1 MYAMKISRWLACTA
15 LVLPVAIGAQVV
27 NAQQVG
33 SDVGTVIPCSDLT
46 FSHAFLSKY
55 PDAPAA
61 CIEAR
66 TYHGKKYAKFN
77 GKVYI
82 KEGNSLTVQVNNVAG
97 QVLTAITMQPAM
109 GATLLVNG
117 QSQKFS
123 DLKVGDPVSVWVS
136 QDRFSFYSAPGTSA
150 GKVVAPTTTTK

>member
-27 NAQQVG
+27 NAQTVG

-46 FSHAFLSKY
+46 FSKAFLAKY
-55 PDAPAA
+55 PKAPAA

-82 KEGNSLTVQVNNVAG
+82 IEGTSMTVQVNNVAG
-97 QVLTAITMQPAM
+97 DALSAITVQPSQT
-109 GATLLVNG
+109 ATLLVNG
-117 QSQKFS
+117 KSEKFS
-123 DLKVGDPVSVWVS
+123 DL
-136 QDRFSFYSAPGTSA
+136 
-150 GKVVAPTTTTK
+150 